1 MKKYIFAAWIAILGL
16 NSCYDSDKVDNIG
29 VFKDQTLGQYLEQTP
44 EFSEFFTLLQK
55 VNIAGLLYSYGEY
68 TCFAPTND
76 AMEAFYRSQNKQS
89 LDDFSAAD
97 LQRMA
102 YDHLINGKTVM
113 YVNFI
118 EGRLPWLAMSETYI
132 TISFVNNGI
141 YVDGTSEITEKDITV
156 HNGVVH
162 KIDQVLNPTRIGIVE
177 EISNNSRYSLFYEAL
192 AATHLGELLLKEKDD
207 TYDPSLWMDMV
218 ITTPQMNSWYY
229 DELPLTK
236 KYGYT
241 VFVESNDTY
250 TANQI
255 YDLEGLKKYAANIYD
270 DLYPEDKDI
279 TDITNRKNSLNRF
292 VAYHLVN
299 KLLTYSYLIDAY
311 DTDHQLKTVD
321 MYEYIQTLCPNTLIE
336 VKKDRLAGQNYINY
350 VRETGSFNKVST
362 QYRDMRASNGVY
374 HELENI
380 LVYSKNVHNEL
391 STKRLRFDS
400 GSFFPELTNNNM
412 RGQGT
417 KLYYNQ
423 SDPKTVQN
431 IDYILPAGYLEGVT
445 MSEQTKIKYLT
456 ACAAFCDYQGDE
468 IFLSATSGKL
478 YDFTIAT
485 PPIPEGTYEVRFGYM
500 SNGKRGVAQLFIDNI
515 PAGVPLDLN
524 LFGNDPSIGWQGV
537 STADPNGYEND
548 KMMRNLGYMKAPSAF
563 KAPDTRWYGTAG
575 VSARNFNGALRKIM
589 GTYKFDKAGP
599 HTMTVKGL
607 SPGEFMFDYME
618 FVPTSALESE
628 DIY

>member
-1 MKKYIFAAWIAILGL
+1 MKKYIIAALIAILGFTG
-16 NSCYDSDKVDNIG
+16 CYNNDKPGDIG
-29 VFKDQTLGQYLEQTP
+29 VFTDQTLGQYLEQTP
-44 EFSEFFTLLQK
+44 EFSEFFTLLKK
-55 VNIAGLLYSYGEY
+55 VNVAGLLYSYGEY
-68 TCFAPTND
+68 TCFAPDND
-76 AMEAFYRSQNKQS
+76 AMKAFYQSQNKQS
-89 LDDFSAAD
+89 LDDFSADD

-102 YDHLINGKTVM
+102 YNHLINGKIVM
-113 YVNFI
+113 YVNFV
-118 EGRLPWLAMSETYI
+118 EGRLPWLTMSDTYI
-132 TISFVNNGI
+132 TINFINNGI
-141 YVDGTSEITEKDITV
+141 YINGASEVTEKDITV

-162 KIDQVLNPTRIGIVE
+162 KINQVLNPTRIGISE
-177 EISNNSRYSLFYEAL
+177 EISNNARYSLFYEAL
-192 AATHLGELLLKEKDD
+192 AATRLDALLLKEKDD
-207 TYDPSLWMDMV
+207 SYDPSLWMDMV
-218 ITTPQMNSWYY
+218 IATPQMGYWYY

-250 TANQI
+250 AANGI
-255 YDLEGLKKYAANIYD
+255 TDLESLKKYAASVYD
-270 DLYPEDKDI
+270 EMYPEDKNVTDI
-279 TDITNRKNSLNRF
+279 TDRRNSLNRF
-292 VAYHLVN
+292 IAYHLVE
-299 KLLTYSYLIDAY
+299 KLLTYTYLIDAY
-311 DTDHQLKTVD
+311 DTDHMLKTAD
-321 MYEYIQTLCPNTLIE
+321 MYEYLETLCPNTLIE
-336 VKKDRLAGQNYINY
+336 IKKDRTANQIYINY
-350 VRETGSFNKVST
+350 IRATGSYNQVSA
-362 QYRDMRASNGVY
+362 QYRDMRASNGVF
-374 HELENI
+374 HEVNKI

-400 GSFFPELTNNNM
+400 SSFFPELTNNNM

-417 KLYYNQ
+417 KLYYNPT
-423 SDPKTVQN
+423 DPATVQN
-431 IDYILPAGYLEGVT
+431 IDYILPPGYLEGVT
-445 MSEQTKIKYLT
+445 MSEQTTMKYLT